1 MTRLWRCVP
10 RKYVKEAYDGRGGLL
25 VDGRWHNAGQPIV
38 YASGS
43 PGTAVLETLVH
54 LGDLQAL
61 LSTHVLIGAD
71 IPNGLV
77 KDAEGIPSDWNTL
90 PFSESTQV
98 YGDEWLR
105 GRASVA
111 LRVPSAVVPDDNIL
125 LNPGHEGFKAI
136 TIDASPI
143 HWDPRL
149 VK

>member
-10 RKYVKEAYDGRGGLL
+10 RKYVKEAYDGRGGLV

-43 PGTAVLETLVH
+43 PGTAVLEALVH

-61 LSTHVLIGAD
+61 LSTHVLIGAN
-71 IPNGLV
+71 IPNELV
-77 KDAEGIPSDWNTL
+77 KEAKSVPSDWNML

-98 YGDEWLR
+98 YGDEWLLR
-105 GRASVA
+105 RESVA
-111 LRVPSAVVPDDNIL
+111 LRVPSSVVPDDNIL
-125 LNPGHEGFKAI
+125 LNPGHDSFNTLAI
-136 TIDASPI
+136 DESPI